1 MDLVYPGLAAL
12 FFALTWGFVRLC
24 ERSEMSLLIGLGA
37 ALALLLL
44 GYLLFALL
52 FPERLS

>member
-1 MDLVYPGLAAL
+1 MNVLLLLGGSLS
-12 FFALTWGFVRLC
+12 FA
-24 ERSEMSLLIGLGA
+24 
-37 ALALLLL
+37 LL

>member
-1 MDLVYPGLAAL
+1 
-12 FFALTWGFVRLC
+12 
-24 ERSEMSLLIGLGA
+24 MSLLIGLGA